1 MLILVLVRF
10 FSIVQ
15 EIYISYNGGFKVHGV
30 FLDISKF
37 YDNVWQG
44 VTVRKV
50 KNGISGKLLM
60 LDDFNAPKI

>member
-44 VTVRKV
+44 VMVRKV
-50 KNGISGKLLM
+50 KNGISGKLLT